1 MARHCTVYFSRD
13 SADPMRLLPGSGAV
27 FVNGQQ
33 VMEETKLRHNDRLI
47 LGNAQAFRV
56 VDPLD
61 PEVPGIV
68 AAAVAAAARDEV
80 AGAARP
86 VGV

>member
-1 MARHCTVYFSRD
+1 MRRAAAHALAGSVAQPTVGRV
-13 SADPMRLLPGSGAV
+13 LP
-27 FVNGQQ
+27 
-33 VMEETKLRHNDRLI
+33 
-47 LGNAQAFRV
+47 
-56 VDPLD
+56 DPLD